1 MEAAFAEMP
10 LALFT
15 TLAPIGAGAFI
26 ALAAAFCAGSMTEEQ
41 SRATFKM
48 TTIPVVVLLVGF
60 AASFFHLA
68 SPLNAPSVLA
78 GIGRSPLSNEIAVG
92 SIFVI
97 AALVFWILGL
107 LGKLGEGARKGF
119 AVVVA
124 VLAVVFA
131 VFTGM
136 AYMMGTIVSWN
147 TPLTSIEILGAAL
160 LGGAL
165 LGSGVLAFAK
175 ADNFEG
181 AHTAR
186 SVVFM
191 LGLVGFVAA
200 AVAAFGHAEYVAGLV
215 SGIVAG
221 ADLLAPAVPY
231 LMGALVLGIVAVAC
245 LGAASF
251 GKSSAPMAL
260 VGAVL
265 AIAAQLLVRLAFY
278 ACQMSVGL

>member
-165 LGSGVLAFAK
+165 LGSGVLALAK

-221 ADLLAPAVPY
+221 ASLVVPVAPY
-231 LMGALVLGIVAVAC
+231 LMGALVLGVVALAC

-251 GKSSAPMAL
+251 GKSSVSLAL
-260 VGAVL
+260 IGAVL

-278 ACQMSVGL
+278 AFQMSVGL

>member
-26 ALAAAFCAGSMTEEQ
+26 ALSVAFCAGRLNDEQ
-41 SRATFKM
+41 SKAVFKM
-48 TTIPVVVLLVGF
+48 TAVPVAVLLVGF
-60 AASFFHLA
+60 VAAFFHLA

-92 SIFVI
+92 SVFVI
-97 AALVFWILGL
+97 AALLFWILGL
-107 LGKLGEGARKGF
+107 MGKLGEGARKGF
-119 AVVVA
+119 GLVVA
-124 VLAVVFA
+124 LLAVVFA

-147 TPLTSIEILGAAL
+147 TPLASIEILGAAL

-165 LGSGVLAFAK
+165 LGAGVLSLAK
-175 ADNFEG
+175 ADDFEG
-181 AHTAR
+181 AHAVR
-186 SVVFM
+186 LVVFM
-191 LGLVGFVAA
+191 IGLAGFVAA
-200 AVAAFGHAEYVAGLV
+200 AVAAFGHAEYVSGLV
-215 SGIVAG
+215 GGIVSGSA
-221 ADLLAPAVPY
+221 LVAPAVPY
-231 LMGALVLGIVAVAC
+231 LVGALVLGIVAVAC
-245 LGAASF
+245 LCAVSF
-251 GKSSAPMAL
+251 GKPSISLAL

-278 ACQMSVGL
+278 AFQMSVGL